1 MKKALIVEDDANI
14 LENLRDL
21 LQEEGFVAIG
31 APNGQV
37 GVEAALRERPD
48 VVLCDILMPVMD
60 GYGVLGALRANPAT
74 SQIPFIFLTAKADR
88 TDIRI
93 GMNLGADDYLTKPF
107 SNAEVLSAI
116 RTRIARAEAASMS
129 AGRHGVVSDQGERV
143 VRDPAMIALYET
155 ASLAAQGTISILLLG
170 ETGVG
175 KEVVARAIHES
186 SSRANKP
193 FLALNCG
200 ALAEP
205 LLDSELFGHER
216 GAFTGATQ
224 DRKGLF
230 QVAEGGTL
238 FLDEIGDLPPAMQ
251 VKLLRVLQEKEVM
264 RVGGRSPIKVDVR
277 ILAATHR
284 DLEAEAARGAFRQ
297 DLYYRIGGF
306 PLFIPPLRE
315 RRGEIVPLARAF
327 IVGACC
333 AAHTPAPTLST
344 EAITAL
350 EEHDWPGNIREL
362 KSAIER
368 AVVLCGGASIRREH
382 FNLRSPLRRGSETRA
397 AGNPLLTEPR
407 VSTPS
412 PEPMLPSLREEHAAL
427 EERRIRETLARVG
440 GNQTKAAELLGIS
453 RRTLVTRLGDYDLPR
468 PRKR

>member
-21 LQEEGFVAIG
+21 LHEEGFIAIG
-31 APNGQV
+31 TPNGQA

-60 GYGVLGALRANPAT
+60 GYGVLGALRANPTT
-74 SQIPFIFLTAKADR
+74 SRIPFIFLTAKADR
-88 TDIRI
+88 SDLRT

-116 RTRIARAEAASMS
+116 RTRIARTEAISRS
-129 AGRHGVVSDQGERV
+129 AAKPCVVSDQGERV
-143 VRDPAMIALYET
+143 VGDPAMIALYET
-155 ASLAAQGTISILLLG
+155 VSLAAQGTITILLLG

-175 KEVVARAIHES
+175 KEVIARAIHER
-186 SSRANKP
+186 SSRANRP

-205 LLDSELFGHER
+205 LLDGELFGHER
-216 GAFTGATQ
+216 GAFTGAAQ

-230 QVAEGGTL
+230 QVADGGTL
-238 FLDEIGDLPPAMQ
+238 FLDEIGDLPLAMQ
-251 VKLLRVLQEKEVM
+251 VKLLRVLQEREVM

-277 ILAATHR
+277 IVAATHR

-306 PLFIPPLRE
+306 PLVIPPLRD
-315 RRGEIVPLARAF
+315 RRREIVPLANAF
-327 IVGACC
+327 ITSACS
-333 AAHTPAPTLST
+333 AARREPSPTLSA
-344 EAITAL
+344 EATTAL

-362 KSAIER
+362 KNAIER
-368 AVVLCGGASIRREH
+368 ALVLCPGASILREH
-382 FNLRSPLRRGSETRA
+382 FNLRSPLRRGSELGAPR
-397 AGNPLLTEPR
+397 GPVVTEPA
-407 VSTPS
+407 VSTPPS
-412 PEPMLPSLREEHAAL
+412 EPPRSLHDEHAAL
-427 EERRIRETLARVG
+427 DERHIREALARVG